1 MITEKKFGNKENVW
15 ININSDQIAIDSD
28 LYKQYGI
35 DSEIISY
42 ALDRNERARIEY
54 DSELDAFILIY
65 NVPQTKKNDNHYEAI
80 PMTFL
85 IKNNQLLTI
94 TNSENTYII
103 QYMEKYL
110 QNNLDISVF
119 KFLFSSLF
127 MITDKFFPVIEEM
140 NRERNH
146 INDMLKEKTTKKN
159 LLALSDVE
167 TGVAYFIS
175 ATKQNAVL
183 LEQIKI
189 NAIFQSLNEVEKEQ
203 WEDTLIE
210 ARQLVEMAQLTS
222 QVLQQLS
229 GTYNNILNNNLN
241 DTMKILTVLSILLT
255 IPTIVTGFFGMNM
268 PLPLEHNIL
277 GWVIAIGISL
287 IGWFGLSFILR
298 LILK

>member
-1 MITEKKFGNKENVW
+1 MITEKKFGNGDNVW
-15 ININSDQIAIDSD
+15 INIDSDQIASDSE

-35 DSEIISY
+35 DNEIISY
-42 ALDRNERARIEY
+42 ALDKNERARIEY
-54 DSELDAFILIY
+54 NNELKTFILIY
-65 NVPQTKKNDNHYEAI
+65 NVPQKKKDNHHYEAI

-85 IKNNQLLTI
+85 IKNKQLLTI
-94 TNSENTYII
+94 TNSGNDYII
-103 QYMEKYL
+103 EYMEKYL
-110 QNNLDISVF
+110 QNNTDSSVY

-127 MITDKFFPVIEEM
+127 LITDKFFPVIEEM
-140 NRERNH
+140 NSERNQ

-159 LLALSDVE
+159 LLSLSDVE

-175 ATKQNAVL
+175 ATKQNTVL
-183 LEQIKI
+183 LEQIKT
-189 NAIFQSLNEVEKEQ
+189 NVIFQSLNDIEKEQ

-277 GWVIAIGISL
+277 GWMIAIGISL
-287 IGWFGLSFILR
+287 IGWFGLSFVLR

>member
-1 MITEKKFGNKENVW
+1 MITEKKFGNKENIW

-65 NVPQTKKNDNHYEAI
+65 NVPQTKKNDNHYEAV

-110 QNNLDISVF
+110 QNNLDNSVF

-183 LEQIKI
+183 LEQIKT
-189 NAIFQSLNEVEKEQ
+189 NAIFQSLNEDEKEQ

>member
-1 MITEKKFGNKENVW
+1 MITERKFGNGENIW
-15 ININSDQIAIDSD
+15 ININSDQIATDSE

-42 ALDRNERARIEY
+42 ALDKNERARIEY
-54 DSELDAFILIY
+54 DNELEAFILIY
-65 NVPQTKKNDNHYEAI
+65 NAPQEKKCGHHYEAI

-85 IKNNQLLTI
+85 IKNKQLLTI
-94 TNSENTYII
+94 SNRSNAYII
-103 QYMEKYL
+103 QHMENYL
-110 QNNLDISVF
+110 QNNLDISIF

-140 NRERNH
+140 NKERNH
-146 INDMLKEKTTKKN
+146 INDMLKAKTTKKN

-175 ATKQNAVL
+175 ATKQNTVL
-183 LEQIKI
+183 LEQIKT
-189 NAIFQSLNEVEKEQ
+189 NVIFQSLNEVEKEQ

>member
-1 MITEKKFGNKENVW
+1 MITEKKFSNDENVW
-15 ININSDQIAIDSD
+15 ININSDQVSTDSD

-35 DSEIISY
+35 DTEIISY
-42 ALDRNERARIEY
+42 ALDKNERARIEY
-54 DSELDAFILIY
+54 DNELETFILIY
-65 NVPQTKKNDNHYEAI
+65 NVPRKGKNNNHYEAI

-85 IKNNQLLTI
+85 IKDKRFLTI
-94 TNSENTYII
+94 TNSENMYII
-103 QYMEKYL
+103 QYMENYL
-110 QNNLDISVF
+110 EKNSEVSLF

-127 MITDKFFPVIEEM
+127 IITDKFFPVIEEM
-140 NRERNH
+140 DRERNH
-146 INDMLKEKTTKKN
+146 INAMLKEKTTKAN

-175 ATKQNAVL
+175 ATKQNTVL
-183 LEQIKI
+183 LDQIKTNTVFRTLDEI
-189 NAIFQSLNEVEKEQ
+189 EKEQ
-203 WEDTLIE
+203 LEDTQIE
-210 ARQLVEMAQLTS
+210 ARQLVEMAQLTA

-241 DTMKILTVLSILLT
+241 DTMKILTILSILLT

>member
-1 MITEKKFGNKENVW
+1 MMTERQFGSGDNFWV
-15 ININSDQIAIDSD
+15 NINSDQVAIDSD

-42 ALDRNERARIEY
+42 ALDKNERARIEY
-54 DSELDAFILIY
+54 NSELNAFILIY
-65 NVPQTKKNDNHYEAI
+65 NVPQNKKSDSHYEAI

-94 TNSENTYII
+94 TNHQNVYIT
-103 QYMEKYL
+103 QYMEKFL
-110 QNNLDISVF
+110 NDNPDISVF

-146 INDMLKEKTTKKN
+146 INDMLREKTSKKN

-183 LEQIKI
+183 LEQIKT
-189 NAIFQSLNEVEKEQ
+189 NVIFRSLNEIEKEQ

-241 DTMKILTVLSILLT
+241 DTMKILTILSILLT

>member
-1 MITEKKFGNKENVW
+1 MITEKKFGNGENVW
-15 ININSDQIAIDSD
+15 ININSDQVATDSD
-28 LYKQYGI
+28 LYKQYGL

-42 ALDRNERARIEY
+42 ALDKNERARIEY
-54 DSELDAFILIY
+54 DNELDAFILIY
-65 NVPQTKKNDNHYEAI
+65 NVPQNKKNNNHYEAV

-85 IKNNQLLTI
+85 IKNKQLLTI
-94 TNSENTYII
+94 TNNENTYII
-103 QYMEKYL
+103 EYMEKYL
-110 QNNLDISVF
+110 QNNSDISVF

-127 MITDKFFPVIEEM
+127 LITDKFFPVIEEM
-140 NRERNH
+140 NKERNH
-146 INDMLKEKTTKKN
+146 INNMLKEKTTKTN

-167 TGVAYFIS
+167 TSVAYFIS

-183 LEQIKI
+183 LEQIKT
-189 NAIFQSLNEVEKEQ
+189 NVIFQSLNEVEKEQ

-210 ARQLVEMAQLTS
+210 ARQLVEMAQLTA

-268 PLPLEHNIL
+268 PLPLEHNLL

>member
-1 MITEKKFGNKENVW
+1 
-15 ININSDQIAIDSD
+15 
-28 LYKQYGI
+28 
-35 DSEIISY
+35 
-42 ALDRNERARIEY
+42 
-54 DSELDAFILIY
+54 
-65 NVPQTKKNDNHYEAI
+65 
-80 PMTFL
+80 MTLL
-85 IKNNQLLTI
+85 IKNKQILTI
-94 TNSENTYII
+94 TNNANIYII

-110 QNNLDISVF
+110 TKQPNSSVY
-119 KFLFSSLF
+119 KFLFESLY
-127 MITDKFFPVIEEM
+127 MITDKFFPMIEEM

-159 LLALSDVE
+159 LLVLSDVE

-183 LEQIKI
+183 LEQIKS
-189 NAIFQSLNEVEKEQ
+189 NVIFQSLNEDEKEQ

-255 IPTIVTGFFGMNM
+255 MPTIVTGFFGMNM

-287 IGWFGLSFILR
+287 IGWFGLAFILR

>member
-1 MITEKKFGNKENVW
+1 MITEKKFGNGENAW

-42 ALDRNERARIEY
+42 ALDKNERARIEY
-54 DSELDAFILIY
+54 DNELEAFILIY
-65 NVPQTKKNDNHYEAI
+65 NVPQEKNNDHHYEAV

-85 IKNNQLLTI
+85 IKNKQLLTI
-94 TNSENTYII
+94 TNTANAYIV

-110 QNNLDISVF
+110 QNNTDISIF

-127 MITDKFFPVIEEM
+127 LITDKFFPVIEEM
-140 NRERNH
+140 NKERNH

-183 LEQIKI
+183 LEQIKT
-189 NAIFQSLNEVEKEQ
+189 NVIFQSLNEVEKEQ

-277 GWVIAIGISL
+277 GWMIAIGISL
-287 IGWFGLSFILR
+287 LGWFGLSFILR

>member
-1 MITEKKFGNKENVW
+1 MMMEKKFGTGENIW
-15 ININSDQIAIDSD
+15 INIDSDQIATDSD

-42 ALDRNERARIEY
+42 ALDKNERARIEY
-54 DSELDAFILIY
+54 DNELDAFILIY
-65 NVPQTKKNDNHYEAI
+65 NVPQNKKSNNHYEAV

-85 IKNNQLLTI
+85 IKNKQLLTI
-94 TNSENTYII
+94 TNNENAYII

-110 QNNLDISVF
+110 QNNSEISVF

-127 MITDKFFPVIEEM
+127 LITDKFFPVIEEM

-146 INDMLKEKTTKKN
+146 INNMLKEKTTKKN

-175 ATKQNAVL
+175 ATKQNVVL
-183 LEQIKI
+183 LEQIKT

-210 ARQLVEMAQLTS
+210 ARQLVEMAQLTA
-222 QVLQQLS
+222 QVLRQLS

>member
-1 MITEKKFGNKENVW
+1 
-15 ININSDQIAIDSD
+15 
-28 LYKQYGI
+28 
-35 DSEIISY
+35 
-42 ALDRNERARIEY
+42 
-54 DSELDAFILIY
+54 
-65 NVPQTKKNDNHYEAI
+65 
-80 PMTFL
+80 MTFL
-85 IKNNQLLTI
+85 IKDKRLLTI
-94 TNSENTYII
+94 TNSENMYII
-103 QYMEKYL
+103 QYMENYL
-110 QNNLDISVF
+110 EKNSEVSLF

-127 MITDKFFPVIEEM
+127 IITDKFFPVIEEM
-140 NRERNH
+140 DRERNH
-146 INDMLKEKTTKKN
+146 INAMLKEKTTKAN

-175 ATKQNAVL
+175 ATKQNTVL
-183 LEQIKI
+183 LDQIKT
-189 NAIFQSLNEVEKEQ
+189 NTIFRTLDEIEKEQ
-203 WEDTLIE
+203 LEDTQIE
-210 ARQLVEMAQLTS
+210 ARQLVEMAQLTA

-241 DTMKILTVLSILLT
+241 DTMKILTILSILLT

>member
-1 MITEKKFGNKENVW
+1 MLTEKRFGNGENVW
-15 ININSDQIAIDSD
+15 ININSDQVATDSE

-35 DSEIISY
+35 DSEVISY
-42 ALDRNERARIEY
+42 ALDKNERARIEY
-54 DSELDAFILIY
+54 DNELEAFILIY
-65 NVPQTKKNDNHYEAI
+65 NVPQNKKNGNHYEAI
-80 PMTFL
+80 PITFL
-85 IKNNQLLTI
+85 IKNKQLLTI
-94 TNSENTYII
+94 TNHSNTYII

-110 QNNLDISVF
+110 ESNQDVSLF
-119 KFLFSSLF
+119 KLLFSSLF
-127 MITDKFFPVIEEM
+127 IITDKFFPMIEEM

-175 ATKQNAVL
+175 ATKQNVVL
-183 LEQIKI
+183 LEQVKT
-189 NAIFQSLNEVEKEQ
+189 NVIFQSLNEVEKEQ
-203 WEDTLIE
+203 LEDTLIE
-210 ARQLVEMAQLTS
+210 AKQLVEMAQLTS

-268 PLPLEHNIL
+268 PLPLEHNVL
-277 GWVIAIGISL
+277 GWVIAIVISL